1 METDELTCREL
12 VELVT
17 GYLEGSL
24 LADDRMRFDQHL
36 VDCPYC
42 QNYLEQMRQVISLLG
57 QITETSIDPVA
68 EDELLRC
75 FRDWKHPMHDGQD
88 LA

>member
-17 GYLEGSL
+17 GYLDGSL
-24 LADDRMRFDQHL
+24 QSDDRVRFERHL

-42 QNYLEQMRQVISLLG
+42 QAYLEQMRQVISLLG
-57 QITETSIDPVA
+57 QITETSLDPDA
-68 EDELLRC
+68 ENELLRC
-75 FRDWKHPMHDGQD
+75 FRDWKQQSGRQ
-88 LA
+88 